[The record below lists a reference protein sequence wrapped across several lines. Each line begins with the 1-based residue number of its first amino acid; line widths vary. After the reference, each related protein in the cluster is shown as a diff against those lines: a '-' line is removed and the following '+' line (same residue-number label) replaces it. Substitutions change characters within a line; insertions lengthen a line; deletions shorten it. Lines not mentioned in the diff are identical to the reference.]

1 MNKKEEKK
9 KDARYDPTLTA
20 EERKDARKL
29 TEKEWLYR
37 IGRSNDGMWDQSKET
52 LFKCDLSKKIA
63 SHSGEFG
70 VLLSILSLILTLIGF
85 GATYVQIK
93 QANESFQESAR
104 QFQQSGP
111 VFSWFDEDY
120 YASSMSSDGTGR
132 QIGAIVLSNT
142 GRTSGSIIAVKR
154 DGESGNPMTLCMPSF
169 TEDGRYDKTVKPTVG
184 TGLAALEPGDSRL
197 VFYMTGDNGRLD
209 RTNILRIVTTSGQT
223 IDAARIRNV
232 SKEAMDHYAS
242 LEGWFD
248 AVNACEDAMDDMR

>member
-1 MNKKEEKK
+1 MNKKDEKEK
-9 KDARYDPTLTA
+9 AAKYDPTLTT
-20 EERKDARKL
+20 EEKKDARKL

-37 IGRSNDGMWDQSKET
+37 IGRSNDGMWDQSK
-52 LFKCDLSKKIA
+52 KKTAYRWAKRIDGHFDEIGA
-63 SHSGEFG
+63 
-70 VLLSILSLILTLIGF
+70 LLSILSIVLTVCGF
-85 GATYVQIK
+85 IFTCVQIN
-93 QANESFQESAR
+93 QANESYRESAR

-120 YASSMSSDGTGR
+120 YASSMSSDGNGR

-184 TGLAALEPGDSRL
+184 TGLAALEPGNSRL

-209 RTNILRIVTTSGQT
+209 RTNMLRIVTTSGQT

-248 AVNACEDAMDDMR
+248 AVNACEDAMGDI

>member
-70 VLLSILSLILTLIGF
+70 
-85 GATYVQIK
+85 
-93 QANESFQESAR
+93 
-104 QFQQSGP
+104 
-111 VFSWFDEDY
+111 
-120 YASSMSSDGTGR
+120 
-132 QIGAIVLSNT
+132 
-142 GRTSGSIIAVKR
+142 
-154 DGESGNPMTLCMPSF
+154 
-169 TEDGRYDKTVKPTVG
+169 
-184 TGLAALEPGDSRL
+184 
-197 VFYMTGDNGRLD
+197 
-209 RTNILRIVTTSGQT
+209 
-223 IDAARIRNV
+223 
-232 SKEAMDHYAS
+232 YAS

-248 AVNACEDAMDDMR
+248 AINACEDAMGDMR

>member
-70 VLLSILSLILTLIGF
+70 VLLSILSLILTGF

-93 QANESFQESAR
+93 QANESYQESAR
-104 QFQQSGP
+104 
-111 VFSWFDEDY
+111 
-120 YASSMSSDGTGR
+120 
-132 QIGAIVLSNT
+132 
-142 GRTSGSIIAVKR
+142 
-154 DGESGNPMTLCMPSF
+154 
-169 TEDGRYDKTVKPTVG
+169 
-184 TGLAALEPGDSRL
+184 
-197 VFYMTGDNGRLD
+197 
-209 RTNILRIVTTSGQT
+209 
-223 IDAARIRNV
+223 
-232 SKEAMDHYAS
+232 
-242 LEGWFD
+242 
-248 AVNACEDAMDDMR
+248 

>member
-70 VLLSILSLILTLIGF
+70 VLLSILSLILTLTGF

-93 QANESFQESAR
+93 QANESYQESAR

-142 GRTSGSIIAVKR
+142 GRR
-154 DGESGNPMTLCMPSF
+154 P
-169 TEDGRYDKTVKPTVG
+169 
-184 TGLAALEPGDSRL
+184 AASSRS
-197 VFYMTGDNGRLD
+197 N
-209 RTNILRIVTTSGQT
+209 
-223 IDAARIRNV
+223 
-232 SKEAMDHYAS
+232 AMAS
-242 LEGWFD
+242 PEIP
-248 AVNACEDAMDDMR
+248 

>member
-1 MNKKEEKK
+1 
-9 KDARYDPTLTA
+9 
-20 EERKDARKL
+20 
-29 TEKEWLYR
+29 
-37 IGRSNDGMWDQSKET
+37 MWDQSKET

-70 VLLSILSLILTLIGF
+70 VLLSILSLILTLTGF

-93 QANESFQESAR
+93 QANESYQESAR

-184 TGLAALEPGDSRL
+184 TGLAALEPGNSRL

-209 RTNILRIVTTSGQT
+209 RTNMLRIVTTSGQT

-232 SKEAMDHYAS
+232 SRKPWTITRLWKDGSTPSMPAR
-242 LEGWFD
+242 
-248 AVNACEDAMDDMR
+248 MRWATYDSRQIISRLSVLRTADRTRAPSRTRPI

>member
-70 VLLSILSLILTLIGF
+70 VLLSILSLILTLTGF

-93 QANESFQESAR
+93 QANESYQESAR
-104 QFQQSGP
+104 
-111 VFSWFDEDY
+111 
-120 YASSMSSDGTGR
+120 
-132 QIGAIVLSNT
+132 
-142 GRTSGSIIAVKR
+142 
-154 DGESGNPMTLCMPSF
+154 
-169 TEDGRYDKTVKPTVG
+169 
-184 TGLAALEPGDSRL
+184 
-197 VFYMTGDNGRLD
+197 
-209 RTNILRIVTTSGQT
+209 
-223 IDAARIRNV
+223 
-232 SKEAMDHYAS
+232 
-242 LEGWFD
+242 
-248 AVNACEDAMDDMR
+248 